1 MANFHTHLK
10 VGIFVSGGAVLVL
23 EGAGLVAPDQTLVLF
38 GLGVLGS
45 LLPDIDANA
54 SSPVRAIFGLLAAA
68 LAFGWTLPMAG
79 RYPPLELALAWG
91 GLFVGTRFL
100 LLLTFARFTV
110 HRGIWHSWLAVAFAT
125 LATVNLA
132 HWVLHQAA
140 KPAWV
145 AGLMVGLGY
154 LTHLCLDEIYSVDIF
169 NTRIRRSFGTAL
181 KPFSLSDPVSSLGMA
196 TAVAVLAWFVP
207 AAEFDQVPGRAQ
219 LAAWAD
225 QALAQ
230 LAGWSCTGITVMR
243 GWLQQQQFM

>member
-1 MANFHTHLK
+1 MANFQTHLK
-10 VGIFVSGGAVLVL
+10 VGIFVSGGAVLALDGV
-23 EGAGLVAPDQTLVLF
+23 GLVAPQHTLALF

-54 SSPVRAIFGLLAAA
+54 SSPVRAIFGLLGAA
-68 LAFGWTLPMAG
+68 LAFAWTLPMAG
-79 RYPPLELALAWG
+79 RHPPLELALAWA

-132 HWVLHQAA
+132 HWVLHQSA

-154 LTHLCLDEIYSVDIF
+154 FTHLCLDEIYSVDIF
-169 NTRIRRSFGTAL
+169 NTRMKRSFGTAL
-181 KPFSLSDPVSSLGMA
+181 KPFSLADPASSLRMA
-196 TAVAVLAWFVP
+196 AAVAALAWCVP
-207 AAEFDQVPGRAQ
+207 AAEFTLVPGRVE
-219 LAAWAD
+219 LATWAG
-225 QALAQ
+225 QTFGHLAV
-230 LAGWSCTGITVMR
+230 WSGAVVTTMR
-243 GWLQQQQFM
+243 DWLQQQQMM